1 MAYATPDVNDTK
13 GIYEISNYL
22 NTVSDGVLF
31 PGLVGAIW
39 FIIFISLLRLSP
51 SRAFTT
57 ASFICSIIAMLLT
70 ILGLFS
76 DRIMYL
82 LFVLVAVGAVWIKL
96 ENKG

>member
-1 MAYATPDVNDTK
+1 MTYDTPNVNDTK
-13 GIYEISNYL
+13 GIHEISNYL

-31 PGLVGAIW
+31 PGILGAVW
-39 FIIFISLLRLSP
+39 FIIFISLLKLGA

-57 ASFICSIIAMLLT
+57 ASFICSILAMLLT

-96 ENKG
+96 ENQG